1 MNNNE
6 QISQK
11 IVDNYSSNT
20 NYFNYDLEVTLNS
33 ALDQFEIR
41 DIISIYILNNLHIL
55 VTNIGFYLTVSFFI
69 ILIFNLISNN
79 FNRLISNG

>member
-33 ALDQFEIR
+33 ALVQFEIR
-41 DIISIYILNNLHIL
+41 DIISIYIFFNNLSTDSRYTFNNQKWSLPQNHC
-55 VTNIGFYLTVSFFI
+55 TASFY
-69 ILIFNLISNN
+69 
-79 FNRLISNG
+79 